1 MFDQPQLQGIF
12 PLPIMLTSL
21 QRELT
26 QQELDFFEET
36 QKSVVKNPYNFI
48 SEDTYLLNQEPL
60 AQLKADFEMVLN
72 YYFKMIY
79 NPRPNIGIRFTQ
91 SWMAFTPHGGE
102 HHKHNH
108 PNSLISG
115 VFYINANP
123 EVDVIKFHSPNQQM
137 IAVQPEQHNEYTTG
151 VYTVKVGAGDF
162 ILFPSWL
169 EHSVPVT
176 TENKVRK
183 IIAFN
188 AFPTGV
194 MGDTRQ
200 VNELIL

>member
-21 QRELT
+21 QRELK
-26 QQELDFFEET
+26 QEELNFFEQT

-60 AQLKADFEMVLN
+60 AQLKVDFEMVLN

-91 SWMAFTPHGGE
+91 SWMAFTPQGGQHHQHGHE
-102 HHKHNH
+102 
-108 PNSLISG
+108 NSLISG
-115 VFYINANP
+115 CFYINANP
-123 EVDVIKFHSPNQQM
+123 EVDVIRFHKPHHQM
-137 IAVQPEQHNEYTTG
+137 IFVQPEQHNEYTTG
-151 VYTVKVGAGDF
+151 VYTVKVGAGDL
-162 ILFPSWL
+162 ILFPAWL
-169 EHSVPVT
+169 QHSVPVT